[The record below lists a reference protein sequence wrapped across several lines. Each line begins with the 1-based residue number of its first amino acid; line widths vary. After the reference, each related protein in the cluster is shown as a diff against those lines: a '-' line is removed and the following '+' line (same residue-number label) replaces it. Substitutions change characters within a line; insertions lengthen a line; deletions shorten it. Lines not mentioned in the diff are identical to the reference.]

1 MAMEVFTVN
10 TERTGAI
17 DVTGK
22 VRECVRNLA
31 KGRSGVAF
39 VFTFHTTTA
48 ITVNE
53 AESGLMDDMIRAG
66 ISLVPKMDYR
76 HNRIDNNAE
85 AHIISSLIGNSVA
98 LPVEDGE
105 LKLGTWQSVLLLEFD
120 GPRTR
125 KVGVKFLAEAD

>member
-10 TERTGAI
+10 TERRGAI
-17 DVTGK
+17 NIT
-22 VRECVRNLA
+22 ENVRNCVEKLA
-31 KGRSGVAF
+31 EGRSGVAF

-53 AESGLMDDMIRAG
+53 AESGLMEDLIEAG
-66 ISLVPKMDYR
+66 VSVVPKRDYR

-85 AHIISSLIGNSVA
+85 AHIISSIIGNSVA
-98 LPVEDGE
+98 LPVENGN
-105 LKLGTWQSVLLLEFD
+105 LRLGTWQSVLLLEFD

-125 KVGVKFLAEAD
+125 KVGVKFLAETE

>member
-10 TERTGAI
+10 TERTGTI
-17 DVTGK
+17 DITGK

-31 KGRSGVAF
+31 KGRNGVAF

-53 AESGLMDDMIRAG
+53 AESGLMDDMIQAG
-66 ISLVPKMDYR
+66 ISIVPKMDYR